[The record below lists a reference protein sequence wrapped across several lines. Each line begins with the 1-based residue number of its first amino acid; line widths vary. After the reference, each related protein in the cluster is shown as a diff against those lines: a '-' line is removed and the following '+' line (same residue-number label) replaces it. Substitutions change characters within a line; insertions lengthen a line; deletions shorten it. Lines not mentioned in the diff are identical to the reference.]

1 MERQSYFGHRPNG
14 ECCKCQRL
22 SNVGDST
29 CVTGDLQSVP
39 RSIPVP
45 SAWRAIAVGIGV
57 VLAGGAV
64 LWLLR
69 LSSPPSLPPSAA
81 TGKTSDP
88 IVAAAP
94 EPHASRGQI
103 TPDTAKGL
111 WARPAPAAAARNIR
125 RCGIGATLAPMG
137 ASSSIIE
144 RLSNG
149 DISGVFSQLRAQ
161 AEAGDASAA
170 NQLDYFAHLTCAFA
184 GINGPQSDFQA
195 SELLE
200 SNSLPPADSDWF
212 RAVLKDRNAFN
223 QQLVNICQQSLDKS
237 EIDTWVTA
245 AAARGDPAS
254 HYSIWMF
261 GGTNIRK
268 LNDAQLRA
276 AALGGYAWAQF
287 SLGSRTVGETPWII
301 TGGEASDH
309 PGDLLRAAS
318 QTIPAA
324 VGQLARCEFTGC
336 EYIAQDIPAAVA
348 DARSAAQQGSI
359 DAMLAIGP
367 QLQASQIDP
376 DEVQAWQLIN
386 AGLQL
391 QGYEGIN
398 INGGRSDPRPPFLI
412 PRPSRQRCAPSP
424 TSTGSSLVRR
434 YSLASAAR
442 DDQRA
447 AASPVLRY

>member
-1 MERQSYFGHRPNG
+1 
-14 ECCKCQRL
+14 
-22 SNVGDST
+22 
-29 CVTGDLQSVP
+29 
-39 RSIPVP
+39 VP
-45 SAWRAIAVGIGV
+45 SGWRAVAAGIGV
-57 VLAGGAV
+57 VLAGGAM
-64 LWLLR
+64 LWLR
-69 LSSPPSLPPSAA
+69 LSSPPSLPPSAV

-88 IVAAAP
+88 TVVAAP
-94 EPHASRGQI
+94 EPHASRGHI

-111 WARPAPAAAARNIR
+111 WARPAPAVAARNIR
-125 RCGIGATLAPMG
+125 RCGIGASLAPMG
-137 ASSSIIE
+137 ASSGIIE

-149 DISGVFSQLRAQ
+149 DLTGVFSQLKAQ
-161 AEAGDASAA
+161 AQAGDASAA
-170 NQLDYFAHLTCAFA
+170 NQLDYIAHFTCGFA

-195 SELLE
+195 SLLLD
-200 SNSLPPADSDWF
+200 SNALPPADSDWF
-212 RAVLKDRNAFN
+212 RAVLEDRNAFN

-254 HYSIWMF
+254 HYSLWMF
-261 GGTNIRK
+261 GGTNVGK
-268 LNDAQLRA
+268 LGDAQLRA
-276 AALGGYAWAQF
+276 AALGGYPWAQF
-287 SLGSRTVGETPWII
+287 SLGSRTVTEDSPWII

-309 PGDLLRAAS
+309 PGDLLRAAA
-318 QTIPAA
+318 QAIPAA
-324 VGQLARCEFTGC
+324 EGQLARCEFTGC

-398 INGGRSDPRPPFLI
+398 IDVRMIRSASAVRN
-412 PRPSRQRCAPSP
+412 SP
-424 TSTGSSLVRR
+424 TVTPKARALADQYWQQFGAKILSGLGCTG
-434 YSLASAAR
+434 
-442 DDQRA
+442 
-447 AASPVLRY
+447 